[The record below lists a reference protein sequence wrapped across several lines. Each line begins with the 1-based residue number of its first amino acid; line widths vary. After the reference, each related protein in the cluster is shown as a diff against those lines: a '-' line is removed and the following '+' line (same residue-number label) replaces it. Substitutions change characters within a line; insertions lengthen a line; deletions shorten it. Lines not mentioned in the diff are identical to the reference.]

1 MGLQGSKPE
10 DTKKGK
16 GAADLTAIH
25 KEYYPAF
32 EECKKNPDFFVDHF
46 TEVPNFAKNLKKYFP
61 KANQNFE
68 SFFEMVMYLR
78 REEKHFTIN

>member
-32 EECKKNPDFFVDHF
+32 EECKKNPDFFG
-46 TEVPNFAKNLKKYFP
+46 N
-61 KANQNFE
+61 
-68 SFFEMVMYLR
+68 YLLMQLIISQKFQTLQR
-78 REEKHFTIN
+78 I